1 MVIRIILIGVNY
13 KNYNWAFIQFLNT
26 YALADIVPAS
36 QDGKVYITRDYGV
49 SKSIFCFWWLFAVGF
64 TFIPFIGGIIGIII
78 QVFCLIKIYSFV
90 YAIYDDKQE
99 SEETIIAIL
108 SSIIPIIFL
117 LKGSTYFGKT
127 PKYRY

>member
-1 MVIRIILIGVNY
+1 MNLYDINLGIIP
-13 KNYNWAFIQFLNT
+13 FLNT
-26 YALADIVPAS
+26 YALADIVPLS
-36 QDGKVYITRDYGV
+36 QDGKVYVTRNLGV
-49 SKSIFCFWWLFAVGF
+49 SKNIFCFWWLFAVGF
-64 TFIPFIGGIIGIII
+64 TFIPFIDGIIGIVI

>member
-1 MVIRIILIGVNY
+1 MNNIINGYISKLRNPKVLI
-13 KNYNWAFIQFLNT
+13 
-26 YALADIVPAS
+26 
-36 QDGKVYITRDYGV
+36 
-49 SKSIFCFWWLFAVGF
+49 
-64 TFIPFIGGIIGIII
+64 IGGIIGIII